1 MGNTNRKRILPP
13 IEHIKTLEWGQRD
26 TMERVSKN
34 TGVSV
39 GTVHTWVFKGLLK
52 PHSSPLHPHLTDA
65 NKFHRLKHALKCLIV
80 EHVQADFLDL
90 NAMSI
95 TKIKFAEMSHIIH
108 MDEKWF
114 YISYDGH
121 KFYMVE
127 GEEVP
132 YRSCQSKRYITK
144 VMFMCAVCR
153 PIYSEDGELL
163 FDGKIGMF
171 PFTKQP
177 AAARA
182 SRNRLRGTM
191 ETKPIDSITKQ
202 VTREC
207 IIEQVIPAIKTK
219 WPEGASKN
227 IFIQQDNARPHIKNN
242 DQAFMAVANS
252 ESFNIQLTFQ
262 PPNSPDL
269 NVNDLGYFRALQPLK
284 SQQAAKSVDEL
295 VNSVMQAYVDYD
307 HTKLNKVF
315 LTLQAVMVEIMKTKG
330 HNDFAIPHT
339 GKDHLTALGILP
351 RNLEVNEELVRECIG
366 YLEGIGQTEGLE
378 YLMGKLG
385 YNVQPLV
392 V

>member
-1 MGNTNRKRILPP
+1 MGAKCLSEKSRLEVAIFLLQKSKQGKLTRGDMKEVADRYGVKVKTISKIWKTAKIPREVGQALDVKSKRMGNTNRKRILPP

-34 TGVSV
+34 TGLSV
-39 GTVHTWVFKGLLK
+39 GTVHSWVCKGLLK
-52 PHSSPLHPHLTDA
+52 PHSSPLYPHLNDA
-65 NKFHRLKHALKCLIV
+65 NKLHRLKHALKCLIV

-90 NAMSI
+90 NAMPI

-127 GEEVP
+127 GEEIP

-171 PFTKQP
+171 PFTKQQP
-177 AAARA
+177 AARA
-182 SRNRLRGTM
+182 SRNSPRGTM

-207 IIEQVIPAIKTK
+207 IIEQVIPAIKAK

-227 IFIQQDNARPHIKNN
+227 IYIQQDNARPHIKNN

-252 ESFNIQLTFQ
+252 EGFNIQLTFQ
-262 PPNSPDL
+262 HPNSPDL
-269 NVNDLGYFRALQPLK
+269 NVNDLGYFRA
-284 SQQAAKSVDEL
+284 S
-295 VNSVMQAYVDYD
+295 D
-307 HTKLNKVF
+307 HYNPNKH
-315 LTLQAVMVEIMKTKG
+315 QI
-330 HNDFAIPHT
+330 D
-339 GKDHLTALGILP
+339 
-351 RNLEVNEELVRECIG
+351 
-366 YLEGIGQTEGLE
+366 
-378 YLMGKLG
+378 
-385 YNVQPLV
+385 
-392 V
+392 

>member
-1 MGNTNRKRILPP
+1 MGAKCLSEKSRLEVAIFLLQKSKQGKLTRGDMKEVADRYGVKVKTIFKIWKMAKIPREVGQALDVKSKRMGNTNRKRILPP

-39 GTVHTWVFKGLLK
+39 GRVHSWVCKGLLK
-52 PHSSPLHPHLTDA
+52 PHSSPLHPHLNDA
-65 NKFHRLKHALKCLIV
+65 NKLHRLKHALKCLIV

-90 NAMSI
+90 NAMPI

-127 GEEVP
+127 GEEIP

-171 PFTKQP
+171 PFTKQQP
-177 AAARA
+177 KRRA
-182 SRNRLRGTM
+182 SRNRPRGTM

-202 VTREC
+202 SLH
-207 IIEQVIPAIKTK
+207 
-219 WPEGASKN
+219 SK
-227 IFIQQDNARPHIKNN
+227 
-242 DQAFMAVANS
+242 
-252 ESFNIQLTFQ
+252 E
-262 PPNSPDL
+262 
-269 NVNDLGYFRALQPLK
+269 
-284 SQQAAKSVDEL
+284 AAKSVDEL

-307 HTKLNKVF
+307 HIKLNKVF
-315 LTLQAVMVEIMKTKG
+315 LTLQSVMVEIMQTKG
-330 HNDFAIPHT
+330 HNDFAIPHM

-378 YLMGKLG
+378 YLMGELG

>member
-1 MGNTNRKRILPP
+1 MGAKCLSEKSRLEVAIFLLQKSKQGKLTRGDMKEVADRYGVKVKTISRIWKMAKIPREVGEALDVKSKRMGNTNRKRILPP

-39 GTVHTWVFKGLLK
+39 GTVHSWVCKGLLK
-52 PHSSPLHPHLTDA
+52 PHSSPLHPHLNDA
-65 NKFHRLKHALKCLIV
+65 NKLHRLKHALKCLIV

-90 NAMSI
+90 NAMTI

-127 GEEVP
+127 G
-132 YRSCQSKRYITK
+132 
-144 VMFMCAVCR
+144 

-171 PFTKQP
+171 PFTKQQP
-177 AAARA
+177 AARA
-182 SRNRLRGTM
+182 SRNRPRGTM

-207 IIEQVIPAIKTK
+207 IIEQVIPAIKAK

-252 ESFNIQLTFQ
+252 EGFNIQLTFQ

-269 NVNDLGYFRALQPLK
+269 NVNDLGYFRALQSLHSK
-284 SQQAAKSVDEL
+284 EAAKSVDEL
-295 VNSVMQAYVDYD
+295 VN
-307 HTKLNKVF
+307 
-315 LTLQAVMVEIMKTKG
+315 
-330 HNDFAIPHT
+330 
-339 GKDHLTALGILP
+339 
-351 RNLEVNEELVRECIG
+351 
-366 YLEGIGQTEGLE
+366 
-378 YLMGKLG
+378 
-385 YNVQPLV
+385 
-392 V
+392 